1 MATVAAAVVAAATV
15 VKMVAAATVVKMV
28 AAATVVVVFILIYL
42 QGHFLTLL
50 LFLVAVTVK
59 SSTCLAY
66 ILSS

>member
-15 VKMVAAATVVKMV
+15 VKMVAAATVV
-28 AAATVVVVFILIYL
+28 VVFKLIYL

-50 LFLVAVTVK
+50 LFLVAVTVQ

>member
-15 VKMVAAATVVKMV
+15 VKMVAAATVV
-28 AAATVVVVFILIYL
+28 VVFKLIYL